1 MKTQFTRFSVVV
13 SLFLLPTVV
22 TQGASV
28 RPSADPSV
36 NQPASSA
43 TNWLEIIL
51 GTLDLIYR
59 GLGGD
64 PAKLNLETTL
74 NGKFGVIADQY
85 ASSGIPAGLEGPE
98 RAALAASVQQAYAML
113 SAPPPGVVLYADSF
127 LKVLRLIW
135 VDLGLPPE
143 ELG

>member
-1 MKTQFTRFSVVV
+1 M
-13 SLFLLPTVV
+13 
-22 TQGASV
+22 
-28 RPSADPSV
+28 
-36 NQPASSA
+36 SSS
-43 TNWLEIIL
+43 TNWLEAFL
-51 GTLDLIYR
+51 AVLSEVHRL
-59 GLGGD
+59 LGGD

-85 ASSGIPAGLEGPE
+85 ASSGIPAGLGGPE